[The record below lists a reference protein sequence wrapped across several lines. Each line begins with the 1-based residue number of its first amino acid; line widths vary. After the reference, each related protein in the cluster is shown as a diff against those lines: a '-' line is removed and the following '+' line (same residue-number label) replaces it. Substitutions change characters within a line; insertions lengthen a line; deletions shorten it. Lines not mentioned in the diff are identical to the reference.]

1 MGPTA
6 ASFQP
11 AAYVQQGS
19 PSLSWG
25 GLSFPG
31 TPTLRADP
39 EDSLVLE
46 RTASLGRESILSSN
60 LPRVISDSSMVSD
73 FSEYRPSPALT
84 PVKMPK
90 RGARR
95 KSETDTP
102 KRSKLA
108 MFFKREK
115 RPKKVVSGDK
125 TSTDR
130 AEEKQKL
137 ANRLS
142 DDVSIGEEL
151 YPVSPVERDHP
162 VPDDTQEERDLVGD
176 LEPHQPAWLKGVSK
190 QRPSIASTASYSSI
204 QSRPPEDLTI
214 VTNWARLSSASAA
227 PEAGSTTPHLGV
239 VKTILLY
246 KPPKSQH
253 KPLGFTLHGGKG
265 SHFGDVGIF
274 IKFIAPDSLADADSR
289 LQEGDELLE
298 VNSQPVEGLTHR
310 RVAQLIK
317 VRMLACT
324 VGSHL

>member
-1 MGPTA
+1 M
-6 ASFQP
+6 
-11 AAYVQQGS
+11 
-19 PSLSWG
+19 
-25 GLSFPG
+25 
-31 TPTLRADP
+31 
-39 EDSLVLE
+39 LE
-46 RTASLGRESILSSN
+46 RTASLGQESVLSSN

-73 FSEYRPSPALT
+73 FSEYRPSPAPT
-84 PVKMPK
+84 PVKTPK

-115 RPKKVVSGDK
+115 RPKKIVSVAK
-125 TSTDR
+125 TSADK

-151 YPVSPVERDHP
+151 YPVSPVERDHT
-162 VPDDTQEERDLVGD
+162 VPEDPQEERDLVGD
-176 LEPHQPAWLKGVSK
+176 LELHQPAWMKGASK
-190 QRPSIASTASYSSI
+190 QRPSVASTASYSSI

-214 VTNWARLSSASAA
+214 VTNWARLSSASTL
-227 PEAGSTTPHLGV
+227 PEVGSTTPRLGV

-265 SHFGDVGIF
+265 SHFGDVGIY

-298 VNSQPVEGLTHR
+298 VNSQLVEGLTHR

-317 VRMLACT
+317 VRMFGCIVCCCLLWC
-324 VGSHL
+324 